1 MNKFYAIVRHPS
13 NSNWLLTTIFSNLSS
28 NFNMPTVS
36 LKTWQM
42 LLKPHLSTL
51 MKDEIVLLWFNS
63 RCRNMQN
70 KPNRRYYEGVFN
82 QMYLLISL
90 LSNTMINISTDTNF
104 EQIMVEF
111 SINWLCKVF
120 HQADFGLGFEKIV
133 IEF

>member
-1 MNKFYAIVRHPS
+1 
-13 NSNWLLTTIFSNLSS
+13 
-28 NFNMPTVS
+28 
-36 LKTWQM
+36 
-42 LLKPHLSTL
+42 
-51 MKDEIVLLWFNS
+51 
-63 RCRNMQN
+63 MQN
-70 KPNRRYYEGVFN
+70 KPNRRYYEGMFN